1 MGSAPSAADLKQLK
15 EEAAQDKQLRS
26 LVSALK
32 KHSDALPEELQ
43 NVLQEVTSKS
53 GQQETKLLHSAVTAH
68 GRAKKDLQ
76 EAQIERANLHTAWR
90 KFLSQ
95 SAEQWQKYSEMF
107 QQQEQAVTAK
117 VQQAKDSLKAAKET
131 LSNTK
136 IAAGVESKEETSHMS
151 DVEDLEKDLA
161 TATATKI
168 TEGFTQLSE
177 GLQTLQQQ
185 AEQAELEE
193 QKAMKRQ
200 RLSPPEKEADGS
212 TNAATTPYGGPA

>member
-1 MGSAPSAADLKQLK
+1 MI
-15 EEAAQDKQLRS
+15 
-26 LVSALK
+26 
-32 KHSDALPEELQ
+32 
-43 NVLQEVTSKS
+43 QEVTAKS

-76 EAQIERANLHTAWR
+76 EAQIERANLHSAWR

-107 QQQEQAVTAK
+107 QKQEQEVTTR
-117 VQQAKDSLKAAKET
+117 VQQAKDALKSAKET

-136 IAAGVESKEETSHMS
+136 VAAGVDAKEDASHMS
-151 DVEDLEKDLA
+151 DGEDNNKDLA
-161 TATATKI
+161 NATAAKI

-185 AEQAELEE
+185 AELAEMEE

-200 RLSPPEKEADGS
+200 RLSPPEQDPEAAP
-212 TNAATTPYGGPA
+212 NASAPPFGGPA